1 MAKKKNTNVTK
12 LAKSNTKK
20 STTNASTKKKQES
33 NSIDVKAK
41 ERVNKLLDDVN
52 LTPKKG
58 EGDNNL
64 LELNEKNV
72 QSLEWLQ
79 EQIDKLSTE
88 NEKLKKEAEEAKENY
103 KKLYSQYQAV
113 TNGKNITNDK
123 NNLVPDSM
131 IKNGVTDL
139 FNEFQKN
146 YLGQNQQKIRYTEIK
161 LPHLMN
167 KMIKKFSFLKE
178 IKRF

>member
-1 MAKKKNTNVTK
+1 MAKKKSTNVTK
-12 LAKSNTKK
+12 LAKNSSKTNTNKK
-20 STTNASTKKKQES
+20 TTEKKQES
-33 NSIDVKAK
+33 TNIDVKAK

-88 NEKLKKEAEEAKENY
+88 NEKLKKEADEAKENY
-103 KKLYSQYQAV
+103 KKLYADYQANN
-113 TNGKNITNDK
+113 NGKANNNKD
-123 NNLVPDSM
+123 NLVPDSM
-131 IKNGVTDL
+131 LKNGVIDL
-139 FNEFQKN
+139 FTEFQKN
-146 YLGQNQQKIRYTEIK
+146 FLGQNPQKIRYSEIK

-167 KMIKKFSFLKE
+167 KMIKKFPFLKE
-178 IKRF
+178 MKRF